1 MKIKNKEK
9 KYLSDDIA
17 VMILNDPK
25 HKEYLASIIASTI
38 HLDKQYVMDNLEYYN
53 TRLYE
58 SIENKHTEADS
69 IFEIPEG
76 FINIEL
82 NYNHYLNGKI
92 KNTIYALHLIIRQTK
107 PNKDYKEIKKVWQ
120 INLNNYDY
128 YHKKEFIYHTVL
140 METKYHVK
148 REDILEIIDIN
159 LDFLYKL
166 DYTEIRKLK
175 SDDLEWLLY
184 ILVCRDEEIREQ
196 IYQENKMME
205 RVDESMKELSGEF
218 DKWLFYDHEEFKKKS
233 AYIEGEMNGEKIG
246 KNKATKKIAKAML
259 KETPEIAIETI
270 SKITGLTKREI
281 ESLREDKN

>member
-1 MKIKNKEK
+1 MKVKSPKK

-25 HKEYLASIIASTI
+25 HKEYLASIISSTI
-38 HLDKQYVMDNLEYYN
+38 HLDKQYVMDNMEYYN

-58 SIENKHTEADS
+58 SIKNKHTEADS

-82 NYNHYLNGKI
+82 NYNNYLGGKI

-107 PNKDYKEIKKVWQ
+107 PNESYTNIKKVWQ

-128 YHKKEFIYHTVL
+128 YQKNEFIYHTVL
-140 METKYHVK
+140 MESKYHIK
-148 REDILEIIDIN
+148 RGDLLEIVDIN

-175 SDDLEWLLY
+175 SDDLKWLLY
-184 ILVCRDEEIREQ
+184 IFVCTDEKSREK
-196 IYQENKMME
+196 IYQDDEMME
-205 RVDESMKELSGEF
+205 KVGESMKELSEEF
-218 DKWLFYDHEEFKKKS
+218 DKRLFYDHEEFKKMI
-233 AYIEGEMNGEKIG
+233 AYNEGEMNG
-246 KNKATKKIAKAML
+246 KNERNKEIAKSML
-259 KETPEIAIETI
+259 KKYSIDEII
-270 SKITGLTKREI
+270 SITGLSKEEI
-281 ESLREDKN
+281 ESLKEEE